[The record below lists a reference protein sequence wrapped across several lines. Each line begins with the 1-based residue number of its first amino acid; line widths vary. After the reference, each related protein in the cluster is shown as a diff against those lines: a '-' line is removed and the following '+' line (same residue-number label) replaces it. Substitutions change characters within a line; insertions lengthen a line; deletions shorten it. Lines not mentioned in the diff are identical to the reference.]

1 MQVPLAPKLFIK
13 AKDIVDGNEKLN
25 LELTGIIDDDHDP
38 TGSREERA
46 FRMWIN
52 TLGIA
57 DLYINNLFED
67 CRDGLT
73 LLKVIDKIEP
83 GTVNWKKVE
92 MKPNNKFKKLSN
104 CNTAISLG
112 KVLKLSLVATGGSDI
127 VEANHKLLLGLTW
140 QLMRFHMLKFL
151 AAIAHCGKAVTED
164 DILRWANDRVAKSG
178 KHTAIKS
185 FQDSS
190 ISSSLFFLDLLAA
203 IEPKIIDWG
212 IVTKAH
218 TDQDK
223 MLNARYAISVAR
235 KLGAVMFLLP
245 EDIVEVKH
253 KMCLTFVAAVMAE
266 ALKSK

>member
-1 MQVPLAPKLFIK
+1 QQQCNTDALSWSDVYKRAQKVLDNASAIGAKVFIK

-25 LELTGIIDDDHDP
+25 LAFTAQLFNTAPGLEPLKKEEQKELTGIIDDDHDP

-112 KVLKLSLVATGGSDI
+112 K
-127 VEANHKLLLGLTW
+127 
-140 QLMRFHMLKFL
+140 
-151 AAIAHCGKAVTED
+151 
-164 DILRWANDRVAKSG
+164 
-178 KHTAIKS
+178 
-185 FQDSS
+185 
-190 ISSSLFFLDLLAA
+190 
-203 IEPKIIDWG
+203 
-212 IVTKAH
+212 
-218 TDQDK
+218 
-223 MLNARYAISVAR
+223 
-235 KLGAVMFLLP
+235 
-245 EDIVEVKH
+245 
-253 KMCLTFVAAVMAE
+253 
-266 ALKSK
+266 